1 MRVQSREDRD
11 YWVNVLRA
19 AANLSIQDLYDYEE
33 VDPITWKADQSDL

>member
-19 AANLSIQDLYDYEE
+19 SAYLSIQDLYDYEE